1 MKKELNALTAHELLD
16 KIKQGEISGQDIV
29 NSLQKRIDK
38 IDYSLNAY
46 VRKSNGKVAQRD
58 QADKNQG
65 IPVSIKDNISTEGYP
80 TECCSKI
87 LAGFIPPF
95 DATVIT
101 KIKESGNSFFDKKTN
116 MDEFAFGSSTENSCF
131 GVTRNPWNLDYVSG
145 GSSGGSAA
153 AVAADTAIWA
163 LGSDT
168 GGSIRQPS
176 AFCGVVGL
184 KPTYGRVSRHGL
196 IAFASSLDQIGP
208 ITKDVHD
215 CALLLKIISGQD
227 TKDSTSVNLPV
238 PDYLKALGKDIQGFK
253 VAYPKKYF
261 AKYLDSEISSCIK
274 EAIEKLKEMGVIFK
288 EVSMPHV
295 DYAAAAYYIIATA
308 EASSSMAKFDGVR
321 YGLQSKSENIID
333 MYKKTRAEGFGTEAK
348 RRIILGTLF
357 LSHKYYEDYYL
368 RALKVRTL
376 IKNDFDKLFKDFDC
390 VLSPTFP
397 NLTFKVGEKS
407 SDPLKKYFAD
417 IYTIS
422 ANLTGIPAISLPCG
436 FTKNGLPVG
445 LQILANH
452 FDEEKIFSLAFAY
465 EQKTKWYKIKPNLK

>member
-1 MKKELNALTAHELLD
+1 
-16 KIKQGEISGQDIV
+16 
-29 NSLQKRIDK
+29 
-38 IDYSLNAY
+38 
-46 VRKSNGKVAQRD
+46 
-58 QADKNQG
+58 
-65 IPVSIKDNISTEGYP
+65 
-80 TECCSKI
+80 
-87 LAGFIPPF
+87 
-95 DATVIT
+95 
-101 KIKESGNSFFDKKTN
+101 

-153 AVAADTAIWA
+153 SVAADSAIWA

-184 KPTYGRVSRHGL
+184 KPTYGRVSRYGL

-215 CALLLKIISGQD
+215 SALLLKIISGQD
-227 TKDSTSVNLPV
+227 TKDATSVNLPV

-253 VAYPKKYF
+253 VAYPKEYF
-261 AKYLDSEISSCIK
+261 AKYLDPEVSSCIK
-274 EAIEKLKEMGVIFK
+274 EAIEELKRLGVTFK
-288 EVSMPHV
+288 EVSIPHV

-368 RALKVRTL
+368 RALKVRT
-376 IKNDFDKLFKDFDC
+376 
-390 VLSPTFP
+390 
-397 NLTFKVGEKS
+397 
-407 SDPLKKYFAD
+407 
-417 IYTIS
+417 
-422 ANLTGIPAISLPCG
+422 
-436 FTKNGLPVG
+436 
-445 LQILANH
+445 
-452 FDEEKIFSLAFAY
+452 
-465 EQKTKWYKIKPNLK
+465 